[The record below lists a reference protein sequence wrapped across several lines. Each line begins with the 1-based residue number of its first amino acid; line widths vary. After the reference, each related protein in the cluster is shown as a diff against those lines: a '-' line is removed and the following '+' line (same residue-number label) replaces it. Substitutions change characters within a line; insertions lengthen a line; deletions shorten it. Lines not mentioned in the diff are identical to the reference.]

1 MADRSIKR
9 RENLSDVLFG
19 FSGPMFE
26 FGEQVKNISLE
37 ELHPFKNHPFKVI
50 DDEKMQE
57 TVESIAEHGV
67 LVPGIARPREDGG
80 YEIISGHR
88 RKRGAELAGKK
99 EVPFLVRNYTDDEA
113 TIIMVDANIQRENLL
128 PSEKAF
134 AYKMKNDAL
143 KHQGKKSDKSTYE
156 LVGEKAGDTAKTVQR
171 YIRLTE
177 LYSDLLDM
185 VDSNK
190 IGFIVGSEL
199 SFLKP
204 EEQKLVYEWIL
215 KSGKKIT
222 VEQAERLKKNSQ
234 AGEFDV
240 SILECSSSTQKKT
253 RGLRLK
259 AKWRNEFFSDRDSDE
274 DIEKLIYELLCQWK
288 DNRG

>member
-9 RENLSDVLFG
+9 RENLSDVLLG

>member
-26 FGEQVKNISLE
+26 FGEQIKNISLE
-37 ELHPFKNHPFKVI
+37 ELHPFKNHPFKVL

-67 LVPGIARPREDGG
+67 LVPGIARPREGGG

-88 RKRGAELAGKK
+88 RKRGAELAGKT

-113 TIIMVDANIQRENLL
+113 TIIMVDTNIQRENLL

-222 VEQAERLKKNSQ
+222 VEQAECLKKNSQ
-234 AGEFDV
+234 TGEFDV
-240 SILECSSSTQKKT
+240 SILEYNSSVQKKT

-259 AKWRNEFFSDRDSDE
+259 AKWRNEFFSDCDSDE

>member
-26 FGEQVKNISLE
+26 FGEQIKNISLE
-37 ELHPFKNHPFKVI
+37 ELHPFKNHPFKVL

-67 LVPGIARPREDGG
+67 LVPGIARPREGGG

-88 RKRGAELAGKK
+88 RKRGAELAGKT

-113 TIIMVDANIQRENLL
+113 TIIMVDTNIQRENLL

-204 EEQKLVYEWIL
+204 EDQKLVYEWRL

-222 VEQAERLKKNSQ
+222 VEQAECLKKNSQ
-234 AGEFDV
+234 TGEFDV
-240 SILECSSSTQKKT
+240 SILEYNSSVQKKT

-259 AKWRNEFFSDRDSDE
+259 AKWRNEFFSDCDSDE

>member
-274 DIEKLIYELLCQWK
+274 DIGKLIYELLCQWK

>member
-222 VEQAERLKKNSQ
+222 VEQAECLKKNSQ
-234 AGEFDV
+234 TGEFDV
-240 SILECSSSTQKKT
+240 SILEYNSSVQKKT

-259 AKWRNEFFSDRDSDE
+259 AKWRNEFFSDCDSDE

>member
-113 TIIMVDANIQRENLL
+113 TIIMVDTNIQRENLL

-259 AKWRNEFFSDRDSDE
+259 AKWRNEFFSDRDLDE

>member
-259 AKWRNEFFSDRDSDE
+259 AKWRNEFFSDRDLDE

>member
-19 FSGPMFE
+19 FSGSMFE
-26 FGEQVKNISLE
+26 FGEQIKNISLE
-37 ELHPFKNHPFKVI
+37 ELHPFKNHPFKVL

-67 LVPGIARPREDGG
+67 LVPGIARPREGGG

-88 RKRGAELAGKK
+88 RKRGAELAGKT

-113 TIIMVDANIQRENLL
+113 TIIMVDTNIQRENLL

-177 LYSDLLDM
+177 LHSDLLDM

-222 VEQAERLKKNSQ
+222 VEQAECLKKNSQ
-234 AGEFDV
+234 TGEFDV
-240 SILECSSSTQKKT
+240 SILEYNSSVQKKT

-259 AKWRNEFFSDRDSDE
+259 ANWRNEFFSDCDSDE

>member
-259 AKWRNEFFSDRDSDE
+259 AKWRNEFFSDCDSDE

>member
-26 FGEQVKNISLE
+26 FGEQIKNISLE
-37 ELHPFKNHPFKVI
+37 ELHPFKNHPFKVL

-67 LVPGIARPREDGG
+67 LVPGIARPREGGG

-88 RKRGAELAGKK
+88 RKRGAELAGKT

-113 TIIMVDANIQRENLL
+113 TIIMVDTNIQRENLL

>member
-26 FGEQVKNISLE
+26 FGEQIKNISLE

-113 TIIMVDANIQRENLL
+113 TIIMVDTNIQRENLL

>member
-57 TVESIAEHGV
+57 TVESIVEHGV

-274 DIEKLIYELLCQWK
+274 DIGKLIYELLCQWK

>member
-26 FGEQVKNISLE
+26 FGEQIKNISLE
-37 ELHPFKNHPFKVI
+37 ELHPFKNHPFKVL

-67 LVPGIARPREDGG
+67 LVPGIARPREGGG

-88 RKRGAELAGKK
+88 RKRGAELAGKT

-113 TIIMVDANIQRENLL
+113 TIIMVDTNIQRENLL

-222 VEQAERLKKNSQ
+222 VEQAECLKKNSQ
-234 AGEFDV
+234 TGEFDV

-259 AKWRNEFFSDRDSDE
+259 AKWRNEFFSDCDSDE

>member
-57 TVESIAEHGV
+57 TVESIVEHGV

>member
-240 SILECSSSTQKKT
+240 SILEYNSSVQKKT

-259 AKWRNEFFSDRDSDE
+259 AKWRNEFFSDCDSDE

>member
-26 FGEQVKNISLE
+26 FGEQIKNISLE

>member
-26 FGEQVKNISLE
+26 FGEQIKNISLE

-113 TIIMVDANIQRENLL
+113 TIIMVDTNIQRENLL

-234 AGEFDV
+234 TGEFDV
-240 SILECSSSTQKKT
+240 SILEYNSSVQKKT

-259 AKWRNEFFSDRDSDE
+259 AKWRNEFFSDCDSDE